1 MFGYLNMG
9 IRKFHLGF
17 LIVAASLFAGMSV
30 SAQEPTP
37 RDKQK
42 VRTVTIPISIYTKK
56 ELRSDQTEEFVQA
69 DRLVVREDKEEQTI
83 LSIRSVTG
91 APLEMAVII
100 QEELTG
106 NFNLQIKDLADFI
119 RRLPKGTRVMVG
131 YLRGGNLQT
140 AQKFTEDLDK
150 AAKSLHIVSG
160 VSTGGGAPYGGVND
174 ALKRFE
180 ALPAGRRAVLLVSD
194 GVDTSQGT
202 SPGDITQAID
212 LDRSIA
218 KAQKFGV
225 AVYSFYSPTPLTDNG
240 NAQLTLGGQSALQR
254 IADETGGRAFF
265 QGNLAPISFIPFFK
279 DLDILLGRQFALT
292 YLSTHMKKGFHKV
305 EVISTNPEVKI
316 DHPKGYVYR

>member
-1 MFGYLNMG
+1 MS
-9 IRKFHLGF
+9 IRNFRLGF
-17 LIVAASLFAGMSV
+17 LIVAASLFAGS
-30 SAQEPTP
+30 SLHGQPPTSG
-37 RDKQK
+37 DKQK

-69 DRLVVREDKEEQTI
+69 DRLIVREDKEEQAI

-91 APLEMAVII
+91 APLEIAVII
-100 QEELTG
+100 QEELSG

-140 AQKFTEDLDK
+140 AQKFTEDLEK

-202 SPGDITQAID
+202 APGDITQTID

-240 NAQLTLGGQSALQR
+240 NVQLTLGGQSALQR
-254 IADETGGRAFF
+254 LADETGGRAFF

-305 EVISTNPEVKI
+305 EVVSTNPEVKI